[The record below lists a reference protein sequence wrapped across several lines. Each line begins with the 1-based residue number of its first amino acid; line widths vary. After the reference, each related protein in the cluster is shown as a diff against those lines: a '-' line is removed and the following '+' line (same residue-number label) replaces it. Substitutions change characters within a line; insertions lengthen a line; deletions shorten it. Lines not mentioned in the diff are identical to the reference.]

1 MHRNIVLACA
11 ALLGIMPATRMA
23 AQDPPVIQSPEV
35 RSDKTVVFRLWAPKA
50 AEVQLSGDWMG
61 TQPPVA
67 LSKDDQGIWMSTT
80 MPLEPGIY
88 TYAFLVDGARAP
100 DPACRCT
107 FAGGGGRFASSRFTI
122 PGDKPSA
129 WEIQNRPAGTLHY
142 ERFYSKL
149 QQRTRRFVVYTPNGY
164 DSGSRRYPVLIL
176 TPGTPGDESDWTSGG
191 GFADVLFDN
200 LIADGRMEHMLV
212 VMHASD
218 VDERAPQRRGD
229 ENLRQFETILAEEL
243 VPVIKQRYRTNT
255 NATSWAI
262 AGLSLGGE
270 FGMVAGLKHPEL
282 FRTII
287 SISGSF
293 VASSI
298 ENRFGPALARQDLAK
313 VYKLIWIGCGR
324 EDAFY
329 PGAQA
334 LAQRLDS
341 AKVPHVFRQFSGVHV
356 MPVFRQELEEVLPK
370 LFR

>member
-1 MHRNIVLACA
+1 MYRFIAFTCIGLVGFLTSARV
-11 ALLGIMPATRMA
+11 T

-35 RSDKTVVFRLWAPKA
+35 RVDKTVVFRLWAPKA
-50 AEVQLSGDWMG
+50 ADVQLSGDWMG

-67 LSKDDQGIWMSTT
+67 LSKNDQGIWTSTT
-80 MPLEPGIY
+80 SPLEPGIY
-88 TYAFLVDGARAP
+88 TYAFLVDGVRAP

-107 FAGGGGRFASSRFTI
+107 FAGGGGRFVSNRFTI
-122 PGDKPSA
+122 PGDKPSV
-129 WEIQNRPAGTLHY
+129 WENQNRPAGTLHY

-149 QQRTRRFVVYTPNGY
+149 QQRTRRVVVYTPNGY
-164 DSGSRRYPVLIL
+164 DSGSRRYPVLVL
-176 TPGTPGDESDWTSGG
+176 TPGTPGDETDWTSGG

-200 LIADGRMEHMLV
+200 LIAEGRMEPMIV

-229 ENLRQFETILAEEL
+229 DNLRQFETILVDEL

-255 NATSWAI
+255 NAASWAI

-270 FGMVAGLKHPEL
+270 FGIVAGLKHPEL
-282 FRTII
+282 FRTIV

-293 VASSI
+293 VANSI
-298 ENRFGPALARQDLAK
+298 DSRFGPALSRPDLAK
-313 VYKLIWIGCGR
+313 TYRLIWMGCGR

-334 LAQRLDS
+334 LVQRLDS
-341 AKVPHVFRQFSGVHV
+341 ARVPHVFRQFAGAHV
-356 MPVFRQELEEVLPK
+356 MPVFRQELEE
-370 LFR
+370 

>member
-1 MHRNIVLACA
+1 MF
-11 ALLGIMPATRMA
+11 ALMTPGSTT

-35 RSDKTVVFRLWAPKA
+35 RPDRSVVFRFWAPKA
-50 AEVQLSGDWMG
+50 TDVQLSGDWMG
-61 TQPPVA
+61 SQPPVV
-67 LSKDDQGIWMSTT
+67 LSKNDQGIWTSTT
-80 MPLEPGIY
+80 APLEPGIY
-88 TYAFLVDGARAP
+88 TYGFLVEGARIP

-107 FAGGGGRFASSRFTI
+107 FAWGGGRGASSRFTI
-122 PGDKPSA
+122 PGDKPSV

-149 QQRTRRFVVYTPNGY
+149 QQRTRRFVVYTPVGY
-164 DSGSRRYPVLIL
+164 DSGARRYPVLVL
-176 TPGTPGDESDWTSGG
+176 TPGTPGDETEWTSGG

-200 LIADGRMEHMLV
+200 LIAEGRMEPMIV

-218 VDERAPQRRGD
+218 VDERLPQRRGD
-229 ENLRQFETILAEEL
+229 DNLRQFETILVDEL
-243 VPVIKQRYRTNT
+243 VPAIKQRYRTSSNV
-255 NATSWAI
+255 ASWAI

-298 ENRFGPALARQDLAK
+298 DYRFGPVLSRQDLAK
-313 VYKLIWIGCGR
+313 TYKLIWIGCGR
-324 EDAFY
+324 EDGFY

-334 LAQRLDS
+334 LVQRLEVT
-341 AKVPHVFRQFSGVHV
+341 KVPHIFRQFSGAHV

-370 LFR
+370 MFR